1 VDEPPSY
8 RQRTYLHSAL
18 RMDNVE
24 VAYLADHAALV
35 VELAAALHAQDR
47 EYYGARPPA
56 DVAADLALSLQR
68 EALPLALIALRD
80 GVLLG
85 TATLR
90 HDSITTHAH
99 LGPWLTAFYVRPELR
114 GRGIGGK
121 LVAAIEAAAQRLGF
135 AQLYAG
141 SGRAASLFQRAGW
154 QVLECV
160 SYHGEEIAILR
171 RDLR

>member
-1 VDEPPSY
+1 
-8 RQRTYLHSAL
+8 
-18 RMDNVE
+18 MDNVE
-24 VAYLADHAALV
+24 IAYLTDHADLV
-35 VELAAALHAQDR
+35 AELAAALHAQDR
-47 EYYGARPPA
+47 EYYGARTPA

-68 EALPLALIALRD
+68 EALALIALRD

-85 TATLR
+85 SATLR
-90 HDSITTHAH
+90 QDSITSHPH

-121 LVAAIEAAAQRLGF
+121 LVASIEAAAQRLGF

-141 SGRAASLFQRAGW
+141 SGRAASLFERAAW

>member
-1 VDEPPSY
+1 
-8 RQRTYLHSAL
+8 
-18 RMDNVE
+18 MDNIE
-24 VAYLADHAALV
+24 IAYLADHADQVVALAV
-35 VELAAALHAQDR
+35 ALHAQDH
-47 EYYGARPPA
+47 EYYGARTPA

-80 GVLLG
+80 GTLLG
-85 TATLR
+85 TATLSD
-90 HDSITTHAH
+90 DSISTRPH

-114 GRGIGGK
+114 GRGIGRK

-135 AQLYAG
+135 KRLYAG
-141 SGRAASLFQRAGW
+141 SGRAASLFERAGW
-154 QVLECV
+154 HMLERL

>member
-1 VDEPPSY
+1 
-8 RQRTYLHSAL
+8 
-18 RMDNVE
+18 MDNIE
-24 VAYLADHAALV
+24 LAYLADHADQV
-35 VELAAALHAQDR
+35 VALAAALHAQDH
-47 EYYGARPPA
+47 EYSGARTPA

-68 EALPLALIALRD
+68 EALPLALIALHD
-80 GVLLG
+80 GIVLG

-90 HDSITTHAH
+90 YDSITTHPH

-114 GRGIGGK
+114 RRGIGRK

-141 SGRAASLFQRAGW
+141 SGRAATLFVRIGW
-154 QVLECV
+154 QVLERV

>member
-1 VDEPPSY
+1 MRSG
-8 RQRTYLHSAL
+8 S
-18 RMDNVE
+18 MDNVE
-24 VAYLADHAALV
+24 IAYLADYAAVV

-47 EYYGARPPA
+47 EYYGARTPA
-56 DVAADLALSLQR
+56 DIAADLVLSLQR

-85 TATLR
+85 AAILR
-90 HDSITTHAH
+90 QDSSTTHPH

-114 GRGIGGK
+114 GRSIGGK
-121 LVAAIEAAAQRLGF
+121 LVAAIEAAAQRLGV

-141 SGRAASLFQRAGW
+141 SGRAASLFERAGW
-154 QVLECV
+154 QVMERV
-160 SYHGEEIAILR
+160 SYHDEEIAILR

>member
-1 VDEPPSY
+1 
-8 RQRTYLHSAL
+8 
-18 RMDNVE
+18 MDNIE
-24 VAYLADHAALV
+24 LAYLADHADQV
-35 VELAAALHAQDR
+35 VALAAALHAQDH
-47 EYYGARPPA
+47 EYYGAQTPA

-80 GVLLG
+80 GIVLG
-85 TATLR
+85 TATLSY
-90 HDSITTHAH
+90 DSITTHPH

-114 GRGIGGK
+114 GRGIGRK

-141 SGRAASLFQRAGW
+141 SGRAAALFVRAGW
-154 QVLECV
+154 HVLERV

-171 RDLR
+171 RDLE

>member
-1 VDEPPSY
+1 
-8 RQRTYLHSAL
+8 
-18 RMDNVE
+18 MDNVE
-24 VAYLADHAALV
+24 IAYLADHAALV
-35 VELAAALHAQDR
+35 IELAAVLHAQDS
-47 EYYGARPPA
+47 EYYGARMPA
-56 DVAADLALSLQR
+56 DVAADLAQSIQR

-90 HDSITTHAH
+90 YDSITTHPH
-99 LGPWLTAFYVRPELR
+99 LGPWVAAFYVRPEHR
-114 GRGIGGK
+114 GRGIGRK
-121 LVAAIEAAAQRLGF
+121 LVAAIEAAAKRLGF

-141 SGRAASLFQRAGW
+141 SGRAASLFERAGW
-154 QVLECV
+154 HVLERV

>member
-1 VDEPPSY
+1 
-8 RQRTYLHSAL
+8 
-18 RMDNVE
+18 MDNVE
-24 VAYLADHAALV
+24 VAYLADHADLV
-35 VELAAALHAQDR
+35 VVLAAALHAQDR
-47 EYYGARPPA
+47 EYYVARTPA

-90 HDSITTHAH
+90 HDSITTHPH
-99 LGPWLTAFYVRPELR
+99 LGPWVAALYVRPELR
-114 GRGIGGK
+114 GRGIGRK
-121 LVAAIEAAAQRLGF
+121 LVAAIEATARRLGF

-141 SGRAASLFQRAGW
+141 SGRAASLFERAGW
-154 QVLECV
+154 EVMERV
-160 SYHGEEIAILR
+160 SYHVEEIAILR

>member
-1 VDEPPSY
+1 
-8 RQRTYLHSAL
+8 
-18 RMDNVE
+18 MDNIE
-24 VAYLADHAALV
+24 IAYLADHADQV
-35 VELAAALHAQDR
+35 VALAAALHAQDR
-47 EYYGARPPA
+47 EYYGARTPA

-80 GVLLG
+80 GVFLG

-99 LGPWLTAFYVRPELR
+99 LGPWLAAFYVRPELR
-114 GRGIGGK
+114 GRGIGAT
-121 LVAAIEAAAQRLGF
+121 LVEAIEAAARRLGF

-141 SGRAASLFQRAGW
+141 SARAASLFERAGW
-154 QVLECV
+154 QVLEHV
-160 SYHGEEIAILR
+160 SYHGEQIAILR

>member
-1 VDEPPSY
+1 
-8 RQRTYLHSAL
+8 
-18 RMDNVE
+18 MDDVE
-24 VAYLADHAALV
+24 IAYLADHATLV
-35 VELAAALHAQDR
+35 IELAAVLHAQDR
-47 EYYGARPPA
+47 EYYGARTPG
-56 DVAADLALSLQR
+56 DVAADLAQSLQR
-68 EALPLALIALRD
+68 EMLPLALIALRD

-90 HDSITTHAH
+90 HDSITTHPH
-99 LGPWLTAFYVRPELR
+99 LGPWVAAFYVRPELR
-114 GRGIGGK
+114 GRGIGRK
-121 LVAAIEAAAQRLGF
+121 LVAAIETTAQRLGF

-141 SGRAASLFQRAGW
+141 SGRAASLFERAGW